1 MKKNQLPWAFLDE
14 WKGKTFTGQWPTLPE
29 MFRIT
34 AERYP
39 DRPCFTDFVPERV
52 TRTYTEALKNIERL
66 ANWLAVSGVTK
77 GSHVAVSGKN
87 SSEWATVYLATLFA
101 GGTIIPIDYGL
112 HEPEIENL
120 LNTARPLFFFVDEE
134 KYDHFCKHTCGA
146 QVFSLSPKYSDTYVY
161 SLETSSRATITPATE
176 LDTAAILFTSGTTG
190 TPKGVM
196 LSHRNLVSDCYI
208 AQTNLDLFPTDVFY
222 ALLPIHH
229 SYTMQAAFIE
239 PLSVGAEV
247 VFGKTMAVTRML
259 KELKEG
265 KITILLGVPLLFNK
279 LLAGILKG
287 IKDKGP
293 VVNGIMHFLMGVS
306 YLVKKVFKV
315 NPGKRLFK
323 AVLEKASISTL
334 RIAIC
339 GGGPLAASVFK
350 VYNQLGIDFI
360 QGYGLTE
367 TSPIIALNPVE
378 RFKIESVGQ
387 FFAPH
392 MEMKILEPD
401 EDGVGEVAVKGPM
414 VMEGYYKMPDETAAV
429 FTEDGFFKTGDLG
442 RLDSEGYLYLAG
454 RAKNMIVTEGGKN
467 VYPEEIENQFQLV
480 TDIEQITVQGYIM
493 DEATKSEGIEAL
505 IYPSD
510 ELFNRLK
517 LLRGDLESA
526 DLVKETV
533 EGLVAEVNRRLQ
545 PYSRISRTTI
555 LEEPLEMTTTKKVKR
570 TYSKK

>member
-161 SLETSSRATITPATE
+161 SLETSSKATITPATE

-190 TPKGVM
+190 IPKGVM

-306 YLVKKVFKV
+306 YLVKKVFKA
-315 NPGKRLFK
+315 NPGKKLFK

-401 EDGVGEVAVKGPM
+401 AQGIGEVAVKGPM
-414 VMEGYYKMPDETAAV
+414 VMQGYYKMPDETTAV

-480 TDIEQITVQGYIM
+480 TDIEQITVQGYLM

-517 LLRGDLESA
+517 LLRGDMESA

>member
-334 RIAIC
+334 RIATNMGTFPVVLKEALKLIGHDC
-339 GGGPLAASVFK
+339 GDCVHPIQPLSDEQRAKLRNV
-350 VYNQLGIDFI
+350 
-360 QGYGLTE
+360 LTE
-367 TSPIIALNPVE
+367 
-378 RFKIESVGQ
+378 
-387 FFAPH
+387 
-392 MEMKILEPD
+392 M
-401 EDGVGEVAVKGPM
+401 
-414 VMEGYYKMPDETAAV
+414 
-429 FTEDGFFKTGDLG
+429 
-442 RLDSEGYLYLAG
+442 
-454 RAKNMIVTEGGKN
+454 
-467 VYPEEIENQFQLV
+467 
-480 TDIEQITVQGYIM
+480 
-493 DEATKSEGIEAL
+493 
-505 IYPSD
+505 
-510 ELFNRLK
+510 K
-517 LLRGDLESA
+517 LL
-526 DLVKETV
+526 
-533 EGLVAEVNRRLQ
+533 
-545 PYSRISRTTI
+545 
-555 LEEPLEMTTTKKVKR
+555 
-570 TYSKK
+570 